1 LRIERN
7 PKSTSRNLRFIWA
20 NREEIL
26 RCAQDL
32 EKKEKQMARVEVVMP
47 QMGESIAEGTIV
59 KWHKK
64 IGDKVK
70 KDETLLEISTDKVDS
85 EIPSPASGTLA
96 EIVVQEQQTVAVRTV
111 IAFLET
117 EGGAVAVAEV
127 PKPAV
132 PAPQVVSAP
141 IPAVAPV
148 TVSDPSLAPSGLRS
162 GLSAPASGRFYSPL
176 VLSIA
181 REEGISMQELEMVAG
196 TGEGGRVSKKDILA
210 YVSAKKSG
218 SLRGTPVPQPVP
230 RPAEMPTVP
239 APSKAPA
246 PPSIA
251 LAGKPVEVPEL
262 RAKYPAPQHDILQMS
277 NVLQKMAEHMVKS
290 VHTSPHVAA
299 VHEVDMTNI
308 VKHRAANAANFEA
321 KEGFKLTYTPYIVQ
335 SVVNALKKFPLV
347 NTSIEGDKIIKKN
360 FINLGLAVASDNG
373 LIVPVIK
380 NAEEKNFLGF
390 ARAVND
396 LATRTRNKKLMP
408 DDIQGGTFTISNF
421 GVFGTVIG
429 TPIINQPQVAILGTG
444 AIKKRVVVV
453 DDMLAIRSMAFFTL
467 SFDHRIVD
475 GALGGM
481 FLEEIVNSLEEF
493 DGSLAF

>member
-1 LRIERN
+1 
-7 PKSTSRNLRFIWA
+7 
-20 NREEIL
+20 
-26 RCAQDL
+26 
-32 EKKEKQMARVEVVMP
+32 MARVEVIMP

-85 EIPSPASGTLA
+85 EIPSPASGVLA

-111 IAFLET
+111 IAFLDT
-117 EGGAVAVAEV
+117 EGGAVV
-127 PKPAV
+127 PQGGTEQAKPAAPAPQEV
-132 PAPQVVSAP
+132 PAPTT
-141 IPAVAPV
+141 IVAPEV
-148 TVSDPSLAPSGLRS
+148 ERDPSPSLRSGS
-162 GLSAPASGRFYSPL
+162 GLSAPATGRFYSPL
-176 VLSIA
+176 VSSIA
-181 REEGISMQELEMVAG
+181 REEGISMNELEVVPG

-210 YVSAKKSG
+210 YVAAKKSG
-218 SLRGTPVPQPVP
+218 VLQPATSAPAAMRSPSAPAFIPPSAPASRPQ
-230 RPAEMPTVP
+230 
-239 APSKAPA
+239 APS
-246 PPSIA
+246 
-251 LAGKPVEVPEL
+251 LNVGKTVDVPEL
-262 RAKYPAPQHDILQMS
+262 RTKYPAPQHEIIQMS

-299 VHEVDMTNI
+299 IHEVDMTN
-308 VKHRAANAANFEA
+308 VVTHRAMHAAVFEA
-321 KEGFKLTYTPYIVQ
+321 KEGFKLTFTPYIVEA
-335 SVVNALKKFPLV
+335 VVNAIKKYPLI
-347 NTSIEGDKIIKKN
+347 NSSIEGDKVIKKN

-380 NAEEKNFLGF
+380 NAEEKNFTGL

-396 LATRTRNKKLMP
+396 LAKRTRAKKLTP

-444 AIKKRVVVV
+444 AIKKRVAVVN
-453 DDMLAIRSMAFFTL
+453 DMIAIRSMAFFTL

-481 FLEEIVNSLEEF
+481 FLEEIVKGLEGF
-493 DGSLAF
+493 DTSVAF

>member
-1 LRIERN
+1 
-7 PKSTSRNLRFIWA
+7 
-20 NREEIL
+20 
-26 RCAQDL
+26 
-32 EKKEKQMARVEVVMP
+32 MAKVEVVMP

-111 IAFLET
+111 IAFLDT
-117 EGGAVAVAEV
+117 DGGAVAITEA
-127 PKPAV
+127 PKPAAPAQTPAPPVVAAPV
-132 PAPQVVSAP
+132 PAVQ
-141 IPAVAPV
+141 
-148 TVSDPSLAPSGLRS
+148 T
-162 GLSAPASGRFYSPL
+162 LSAPASGRFYSPL
-176 VLSIA
+176 VLNIA

-210 YVSAKKSG
+210 YASAKKSG
-218 SLRGTPVPQPVP
+218 AVTPARVA
-230 RPAEMPTVP
+230 PAMPTP
-239 APSKAPA
+239 APMSSVATPSKAPA
-246 PPSIA
+246 PPSLA

-262 RAKYPAPQHDILQMS
+262 RAKYPAPQHEILQMS

-308 VKHRAANAANFEA
+308 VKHRAANAAAFEA
-321 KEGFKLTYTPYIVQ
+321 KESFKLTYTPYIVQ

-380 NAEEKNFLGF
+380 NAEEKNFLGL

-396 LATRTRNKKLMP
+396 LAKRTRTKKLMP

-444 AIKKRVVVV
+444 AIKKRVAVV
-453 DDMLAIRSMAFFTL
+453 DDMIAIRSMAFFTL

-481 FLEEIVNSLEEF
+481 FLEEIVKGLEGF
-493 DGSLAF
+493 DITMSF